1 MPRAAVTK
9 KSAVSGLA
17 WAVRLRKPSAARDTS
32 PGRAERAALKE
43 LRPCSKKTA
52 LPAGAVWI
60 RVSSA
65 RCQTARRC
73 CRLSISA
80 GSSRT
85 NSVSASTPFQVSRT
99 SAQSSSPRASTVQSP
114 AAAPRRQPRRQRK
127 ATGLSS
133 RAAIT
138 QAARKGAVQGS
149 TKRAPSHSAPTA
161 PAAVSS
167 RERLFASR
175 SGTAVPSSFVR

>member
-1 MPRAAVTK
+1 MRMMGALTPYINAEVMPN
-9 KSAVSGLA
+9 L
-17 WAVRLRKPSAARDTS
+17 
-32 PGRAERAALKE
+32 
-43 LRPCSKKTA
+43 TA
-52 LPAGAVWI
+52 ILEAHPE
-60 RVSSA
+60 
-65 RCQTARRC
+65 
-73 CRLSISA
+73 
-80 GSSRT
+80 
-85 NSVSASTPFQVSRT
+85 F
-99 SAQSSSPRASTVQSP
+99 
-114 AAAPRRQPRRQRK
+114 
-127 ATGLSS
+127 